1 LPSDMAGGRVTSF
14 LGACSTDAEIV
25 QHETS
30 HWTRK
35 VQNYTVV
42 KKPDPYDIFSY
53 FLCSLWNGAVRHRVI
68 SE

>member
-1 LPSDMAGGRVTSF
+1 
-14 LGACSTDAEIV
+14 V

-42 KKPDPYDIFSY
+42 KKLFYFICCYQHVLVNKDIKKT
-53 FLCSLWNGAVRHRVI
+53 GPI
-68 SE
+68 

>member
-1 LPSDMAGGRVTSF
+1 MAGGRVTSF
-14 LGACSTDAEIV
+14 LGTCSTDAEIV

-42 KKPDPYDIFSY
+42 KKPDPYDIFPV
-53 FLCSLWNGAVRHRVI
+53 LDVRYGMKLLDTQVI
-68 SE
+68 SK